1 MNEGFDSPL
10 PGLRVAPRVHPTA
23 FVAPGAVVIGDVE
36 IGELASIWYGA
47 VLRGD
52 SDRIRIGARTNIQD
66 GTVVHVDE
74 GVPTVVEEEV
84 TVGHGVV
91 LHGCTVRRRCLIGI
105 GSRVLNHAE
114 IGEGSLVAAGTLV
127 PEKMIVPPGSL
138 VVGVPGRVR
147 ELPDRLRQYMDG
159 NWKHYVSFGQ
169 QYRARG
175 LHDVSGT
182 AAPGS
187 RESR

>member
-1 MNEGFDSPL
+1 MSEPHEHPL
-10 PGLRVAPRVHPTA
+10 PGLAKAPRIHPTA

-52 SDRIRIGARTNIQD
+52 ADFIRIGARTNIQD

-84 TVGHGVV
+84 TVGHAVV

-105 GSRVLNHAE
+105 GATVLNHSD

-127 PEKMIVPPGSL
+127 PEKLVVPAGSL
-138 VVGVPGRVR
+138 VVGVPGKVR
-147 ELPDRLRQYMDG
+147 ELPERLRQYMDG
-159 NWKHYVSFGQ
+159 NWRHYVSFGQ

-175 LHDVSGT
+175 LDG
-182 AAPGS
+182 
-187 RESR
+187 R

>member
-1 MNEGFDSPL
+1 MPDSIDFPL
-10 PGLRVAPRVHPTA
+10 PGLARTPRVHETA
-23 FVAPGAVVIGDVE
+23 FIALGAVIVGDVE

-52 SDRIRIGARTNIQD
+52 SDFIRIGARTNIQD

-74 GVPTVVEEEV
+74 GVPTIVEEEV

-105 GSRVLNHAE
+105 GARVLNHAD
-114 IGEGSLVAAGTLV
+114 IGEGSLVAAGALV
-127 PEKMIVPPGSL
+127 PEKLIVPPRSL
-138 VVGVPGRVR
+138 VVGVPGKIR
-147 ELPDRLRQYMDG
+147 ELPEHLARYMEG

-169 QYRARG
+169 QYRARSLG
-175 LHDVSGT
+175 LQDGVP
-182 AAPGS
+182 APGS
-187 RESR
+187 WET